1 MLKKNNVNV
10 IEEICFSDHHNY
22 SKKQLESLVKRSK
35 LSNSILLTT
44 EKDYERISSDFK
56 FEIKYIKA
64 KIKIND
70 QDRFIDEIK
79 KFI

>member
-1 MLKKNNVNV
+1 MVFIKFFLGPNCAEVT
-10 IEEICFSDHHNY
+10 
-22 SKKQLESLVKRSK
+22 K
-35 LSNSILLTT
+35 LNFVSNSILLTT